1 MEENKSVRTI
11 QNVRTGFIEQ
21 LQDVE
26 ELESKEA
33 PCGADGGMHVHG
45 FGGCHN
51 HNETLLKHV

>member
-1 MEENKSVRTI
+1 MEENNSVGTV
-11 QNVRTGFIEQ
+11 QNVRMGFIEQ

-33 PCGADGGMHVHG
+33 PCGADGGIHP
-45 FGGCHN
+45 FGWCHN